1 MITLPYR
8 FFTTK
13 FPRIT
18 VVGAFGFED
27 VDLLGTGHD
36 HSLEVY
42 LQSDESESVGLLLFV
57 FLFPFCFFVY
67 FKTIEGYKV
76 FKIFIV

>member
-1 MITLPYR
+1 M
-8 FFTTK
+8 K

-18 VVGAFGFED
+18 VVGALGFED

-57 FLFPFCFFVY
+57 FLCTLKRLRDTKFLRSL
-67 FKTIEGYKV
+67 
-76 FKIFIV
+76 

>member
-1 MITLPYR
+1 M
-8 FFTTK
+8 K

-18 VVGAFGFED
+18 VVGALGFED

-42 LQSDESESVGLLLFV
+42 LQSLLVYYFLFFCFLFV
-57 FLFPFCFFVY
+57 FLCTLKRLRDTKFLRSL
-67 FKTIEGYKV
+67 
-76 FKIFIV
+76 